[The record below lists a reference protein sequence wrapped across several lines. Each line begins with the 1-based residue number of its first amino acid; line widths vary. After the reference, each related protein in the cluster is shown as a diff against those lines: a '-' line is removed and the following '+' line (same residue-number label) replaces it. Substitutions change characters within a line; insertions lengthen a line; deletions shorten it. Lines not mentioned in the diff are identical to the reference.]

1 MSKIKGIQMQLTREE
16 SVVVVIDVQ
25 GKLATLIQDDE
36 ALSSTIETLIEASS
50 LLSVPALWVE
60 HVPDKLGATIPS
72 ITHKMSCFH
81 PELKPIVKNSFSA
94 MPNQKFKQ
102 ALKSI
107 NRKQV
112 ILVGIEAHI
121 CVYQTAQDLLT
132 EGYEVFVLIDGVSSR
147 TAKNY
152 QLGLSRMEQLGV
164 TLTSIEMLV
173 FEWQKIA
180 EGATFKAITK
190 LFR

>member
-1 MSKIKGIQMQLTREE
+1 MQLTREE
-16 SVVVVIDVQ
+16 SVIVVIDVQ
-25 GKLATLIQDDE
+25 GKLATLMQDAL

-60 HVPDKLGATIPS
+60 QLPDKLGSTIPS
-72 ITHKMSCFH
+72 IANKISNFY
-81 PELKPIVKNSFSA
+81 PDLEPIVKNSFSA
-94 MPNQKFKQ
+94 IANQKFKQ
-102 ALKSI
+102 ELKSL

-112 ILVGIEAHI
+112 VLVGIEAHI
-121 CVYQTAQDLLT
+121 CVYQTAQDLIT
-132 EGYEVFVLIDGVSSR
+132 EGYDVFVLIDGVSSR

-152 QLGLSRMEQLGV
+152 QLGLARMEQLGV

-180 EGATFKAITK
+180 EGEKFKTITK